1 MQSCRLFGI
10 SRQAF
15 YQQRMRDRQR
25 AHTLK
30 PVKAEIMR
38 WRQLMPRLGT
48 RKLYQRLKPYLLE
61 QGIKLGRDALFTYLR
76 QHNLLV
82 SPVKNYRKTTNSHH
96 RFKKHPNRLLN
107 KVLQHK
113 EEVFVSDIT
122 YLESDE
128 GTHYLSLVTDAFS
141 RRIMGYHVSN
151 DMSAKSV
158 AKALKQ
164 AIRERISSGALI
176 HHSDRGTQYCSDYY
190 QGLLAKYRIFPSTT
204 EGYDCYQNALAERVN
219 GILKQEFLLYRCRN
233 LADLKKL
240 VEQSVQIY
248 NHYRPHLSLDMKT
261 PDEIHKKANYKWQLA
276 F

>member
-15 YQQRMRDRQR
+15 YQQRMRERQR

-141 RRIMGYHVSN
+141 RPIMGYHVSN

-164 AIRERISSGALI
+164 AIRERTSSGALI

-190 QGLLAKYRIFPSTT
+190 QGLLAKYHIFPSTT

-240 VEQSVQIY
+240 VGQSVQIY